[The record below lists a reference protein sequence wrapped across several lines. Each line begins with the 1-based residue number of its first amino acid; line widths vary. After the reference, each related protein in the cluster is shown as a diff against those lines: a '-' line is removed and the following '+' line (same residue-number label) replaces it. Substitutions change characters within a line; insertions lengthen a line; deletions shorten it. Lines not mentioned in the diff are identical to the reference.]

1 MHCPFNMKRHLL
13 AALLLL
19 STTLTLMAQDGNK
32 PADKGEFSGNFQTTN
47 QFYVK
52 DSAIGATTTQYQRE
66 KSSTDAW
73 LWLNYKINGYTF
85 TTRFDLYNNS
95 PLLNP
100 QEAYTRSGIGMYSV
114 RKDLEKMSI
123 TVGYFY
129 DQFASGI
136 VFRSYEDRN
145 LGLDFGI
152 QGAHIKYRPTEN
164 TTIKAFTGLQK
175 FRFDLRPMVIKGV
188 NAEHHFDIN
197 DNFSLEPG
205 ASFVNR
211 TIDQQTMNVI
221 ASTINNYKLEDRF
234 YPKYNTYVYNVYNT
248 LRYKNFTWYL
258 ELAQKTPEAIVNPNT
273 DLMVL
278 ESGKCYL
285 TSLSYSTK
293 GFGIN
298 AMYRYI
304 DRFSFR
310 TSPLENQNLGMIAYL
325 PSVTRQN
332 VYRLLARYNAF
343 TQEWGENGLQVDL
356 TWKPKALKKHSTQ
369 FNFNTSIS
377 TPLKGFK
384 GDAINPLNFEADSSR
399 YFREFYFEGQHKFTK
414 KFKVLLGYQII
425 NYNQQLFEAKPSVP
439 YVIAHTIFGEATY
452 KLTPTKSLRV
462 ESQYL
467 QTEQDL
473 GSFVNG
479 LLEFNMAP
487 HYSFSVG
494 DMVNTKPG
502 ARNQPAAGTAFK
514 LVHYW
519 NVFGAYTYK
528 NTRATLGYIKQ
539 VEGVNCTGGVCR
551 VEPAFSGVRFTLT
564 TNF

>member
-1 MHCPFNMKRHLL
+1 MIKKLI
-13 AALLLL
+13 L
-19 STTLTLMAQDGNK
+19 SIFSVAFFFATQAQDGDK
-32 PADKGEFSGNFQTTN
+32 KTDKGEFSGNFQTTN

-52 DSAIGATTTQYQRE
+52 DSSIGATTTQYQKE
-66 KSSTDAW
+66 LSSTDAW
-73 LWLNYKINGYTF
+73 LLLNYKVSGYTF
-85 TTRFDLYNNS
+85 TVRYDMFNNS

-100 QEAYTRSGIGMYSV
+100 QEAYTKSGIGMYSV
-114 RKDLEKMSI
+114 RKDMEKMSI
-123 TVGYFY
+123 TAGYFY
-129 DQFASGI
+129 DQFASGM

-145 LGLDFGI
+145 LGLDFAI

-175 FRFDLRPMVIKGV
+175 FRFDLRPMVVKGI
-188 NAEHHFDIN
+188 NAEHHFDVN
-197 DNFSLEPG
+197 EGLSFEPG
-205 ASFVNR
+205 FSVVNR

-221 ASTINNYKLEDRF
+221 ASSINNYDIEQRF
-234 YPKYNTYVYNVYNT
+234 YPKYNVFVYNVYNT

-273 DLMVL
+273 DLMEL
-278 ESGKCYL
+278 QEGKAYL

-298 AMYRYI
+298 AQYRYI

-325 PSVTRQN
+325 PSITRQN

-343 TQEWGENGLQVDL
+343 TQEWGENGLQVDV
-356 TWKPKALKKHSTQ
+356 TYKPKALKKFGTQ

-377 TPLKGFK
+377 TPLGFFK
-384 GDAINPLNFEADSSR
+384 GNTVSPINFEADTNR
-399 YFREFYFEGQHKFTK
+399 YFREYYFEVQHKFTK
-414 KFKVLLGYQII
+414 KFKVLLGYQLI
-425 NYNQQLFEAKPSVP
+425 NYNQSLFEAKPSVP
-439 YVIAHTIFGEATY
+439 YVISNTFFGEATY
-452 KLTPTKSLRV
+452 KITPSKSVRI

-467 QTEQDL
+467 RTEEDL

-479 LLEFNMAP
+479 LVEFNIAP
-487 HYSFSVG
+487 HYSFSFG
-494 DMVNTKPG
+494 DMVNVDPG
-502 ARNQPAAGTAFK
+502 ARNKPAAGGKFEI
-514 LVHYW
+514 VHYW
-519 NVFGAYTYK
+519 NIFGAYTYK
-528 NTRATLGYIKQ
+528 NTRFTGGYIRQ

-551 VEPAFSGVRFTLT
+551 VEPAFSGVRVTLS

>member
-1 MHCPFNMKRHLL
+1 MIKKLI
-13 AALLLL
+13 L
-19 STTLTLMAQDGNK
+19 SIFSVAFFFATQAQDGDK
-32 PADKGEFSGNFQTTN
+32 KTDKGEFSGNFQTTN

-52 DSAIGATTTQYQRE
+52 DSSIGATTTQYQKE
-66 KSSTDAW
+66 LSSTDAW
-73 LWLNYKINGYTF
+73 LLLNYKVSGYTF
-85 TTRFDLYNNS
+85 TVRYDMFNNS

-100 QEAYTRSGIGMYSV
+100 QEAYTKSGIGMYSV
-114 RKDLEKMSI
+114 RKDMEKMSI
-123 TVGYFY
+123 TAGYFY
-129 DQFASGI
+129 DQFASGM

-145 LGLDFGI
+145 LGLDFAI

-175 FRFDLRPMVIKGV
+175 FRFDLRPMVVKGI
-188 NAEHHFDIN
+188 NAEHHFDVN
-197 DNFSLEPG
+197 EGLSFEPG
-205 ASFVNR
+205 FSVVNR

-221 ASTINNYKLEDRF
+221 ASSINNYDIEQRF
-234 YPKYNTYVYNVYNT
+234 YPKYNVFVYNVYNT

-273 DLMVL
+273 DLMEL
-278 ESGKCYL
+278 QEGKAYL

-298 AMYRYI
+298 AQYRYI

-325 PSVTRQN
+325 PSITRQN

-343 TQEWGENGLQVDL
+343 TQEWGENGLQVDV
-356 TWKPKALKKHSTQ
+356 TYKPKALKKFGTQ

-377 TPLKGFK
+377 TPLGYFK
-384 GDAINPLNFEADSSR
+384 GNTVSPINFEADTNR
-399 YFREFYFEGQHKFTK
+399 YFREYYFEVQHKFTK
-414 KFKVLLGYQII
+414 KFKVLLGYQLI
-425 NYNQQLFEAKPSVP
+425 NYNQSLFEAKPSVP
-439 YVIAHTIFGEATY
+439 YVISNTFFGEATY
-452 KLTPTKSLRV
+452 KITPSKSVRI

-467 QTEQDL
+467 RTEEDL

-479 LLEFNMAP
+479 LVEFNIAP
-487 HYSFSVG
+487 HYSFSFG
-494 DMVNTKPG
+494 DMVNVDPG
-502 ARNQPAAGTAFK
+502 ARNKPAAGGKFEI
-514 LVHYW
+514 VHYW
-519 NVFGAYTYK
+519 NIFGAYTYK
-528 NTRATLGYIKQ
+528 NTRFTGGYIRQ

-551 VEPAFSGVRFTLT
+551 VEPAFSGVRVTLS

>member
-1 MHCPFNMKRHLL
+1 MIKKLI
-13 AALLLL
+13 L
-19 STTLTLMAQDGNK
+19 SIFSIAFFFATQAQDGDK
-32 PADKGEFSGNFQTTN
+32 KTDKGEFSGNFQTTN

-52 DSAIGATTTQYQRE
+52 DSSIGATTTQYQKE
-66 KSSTDAW
+66 LSSTDAW
-73 LWLNYKINGYTF
+73 LLLNYKVSGYTF
-85 TTRFDLYNNS
+85 TVRYDLFNNS

-100 QEAYTRSGIGMYSV
+100 QEAYTKSGIGMYSV
-114 RKDLEKMSI
+114 RKDMEKMSI
-123 TVGYFY
+123 TAGYFY
-129 DQFASGI
+129 DQFASGM

-145 LGLDFGI
+145 LGLDFAI

-175 FRFDLRPMVIKGV
+175 FRFDLRPMVIKGI
-188 NAEHHFDIN
+188 NAEHHFDVN
-197 DNFSLEPG
+197 EQVSFEPG
-205 ASFVNR
+205 FSVVNR

-221 ASTINNYKLEDRF
+221 ASSINNYDLEQRF
-234 YPKYNTYVYNVYNT
+234 YPKYNVFVYNVYNT

-273 DLMVL
+273 DLMEL
-278 ESGKCYL
+278 QEGKAYL

-298 AMYRYI
+298 AQYRYI

-325 PSVTRQN
+325 PSITRQN

-356 TWKPKALKKHSTQ
+356 NYKPKFLKKYGTQ
-369 FNFNTSIS
+369 INFNTSIS
-377 TPLKGFK
+377 TPLGYFK
-384 GDAINPLNFEADSSR
+384 GNTVSPINFEADTNR
-399 YFREFYFEGQHKFTK
+399 YFREYYFEVQHKFTK
-414 KFKVLLGYQII
+414 KFKVLLGYQLI
-425 NYNQQLFEAKPSVP
+425 NYNQSLFEAKPSVP
-439 YVIAHTIFGEATY
+439 YVISNTFFGEATY
-452 KLTPTKSLRV
+452 KITPSKSVRI

-467 QTEQDL
+467 RTEEDL

-479 LLEFNMAP
+479 LVEFNIAP
-487 HYSFSVG
+487 HYSFSFG
-494 DMVNTKPG
+494 DMVNVDPG
-502 ARNQPAAGTAFK
+502 ARNQPAAGSKFEI
-514 LVHYW
+514 VHYW
-519 NVFGAYTYK
+519 NIFGAYTYK
-528 NTRATLGYIKQ
+528 NTRFTGGYIRQ

-551 VEPAFSGVRFTLT
+551 VEPAFSGVRVTLS